1 MSSFEH
7 KGENHE
13 FTLTN
18 RKYLSMSGVKEVI
31 SYNEHQ
37 IHLETVQGSCLVKG
51 NGLNIQHLNL
61 ENGKLVVEGEIS
73 TIDYNVSG
81 GRGFINRIFK

>member
-37 IHLETVQGSCLVKG
+37 IHLETVQGSCLVK
-51 NGLNIQHLNL
+51 
-61 ENGKLVVEGEIS
+61 
-73 TIDYNVSG
+73 
-81 GRGFINRIFK
+81 